1 MSRTRLRW
9 NWPEVGF
16 TAAVCAL
23 SVGALV
29 YAWSA
34 TDDRPNVGT
43 PTPAPMVTVTVTER
57 VEVPAP

>member
-1 MSRTRLRW
+1 MSRAKLRW
-9 NWPEVGF
+9 NWSEVGF

-34 TDDRPNVGT
+34 TDDRPNIGT
-43 PTPAPMVTVTVTER
+43 STPALTVTVTEH
-57 VEVPAP
+57 EGVPTP